1 LRSGEAGWRKMTF
14 CFFISQFSRGLDYC
28 SCEERMQAMFRSNI
42 KRKIQA
48 AIILLAI
55 PVITYASVFG
65 PDFGYTGAPG
75 DNGNC
80 TACHTGTPNSGG
92 GSVNVTG
99 IPNAYQPGQQY
110 NVTVTVQQT
119 ARTRFGFQLTAIDS
133 NGNRAGTLESL
144 GGDTSLNPVSG
155 QGGRQYIQ
163 HTQQG
168 TSQNVNNG
176 RSWQVRWTAPATG
189 IGQVRFF
196 VAGNA
201 ANNNGNET
209 GDSIYTNSFLSDPNA
224 ATPVSVSLVS
234 QLDGQTLSIGS
245 VYRINWSVTGVSNI
259 ELIEVRF
266 STDDG
271 ATFPFENR
279 ILSTQDTSITSFD
292 WTVPNTPTTQA
303 RLRVQ
308 VSTRQA
314 TALESKSGRFTIQ
327 SGGPI
332 TNGPVITHAF
342 LKGPKL
348 MIEGSH
354 FQDGAIVEMN
364 GADQKT
370 VNLDPPDQ
378 ALRCKKAGN
387 KIAVGAT
394 VNLVVRNPD
403 GTRSGGFMF
412 TRLE

>member
-1 LRSGEAGWRKMTF
+1 
-14 CFFISQFSRGLDYC
+14 
-28 SCEERMQAMFRSNI
+28 MFRLNI

-55 PVITYASVFG
+55 PVFAYASVFG

-80 TACHTGTPNSGG
+80 TACHAGTPNSGG
-92 GSVNVTG
+92 GGVNITG
-99 IPNAYQPGQQY
+99 IPAAYQPGQQY
-110 NVTVTVQQT
+110 TLTVTVQQ
-119 ARTRFGFQLTAIDS
+119 ASRTRFGFQLTAIDAG
-133 NGNRAGTLESL
+133 NNRAGTLESL
-144 GGDTSLNPVSG
+144 SGDSSLNASTG

-168 TSQNVNNG
+168 TSQNITNG
-176 RSWQVRWTAPATG
+176 RAWQVRWTAPSTD
-189 IGQVRFF
+189 IGGVRFF

-201 ANNNGNET
+201 ANNNGLDT
-209 GDSIYTNSFLSDPNA
+209 GDNIYTNSFLSDPNA
-224 ATPVSVSLVS
+224 ATPVTVSLVS
-234 QLDGQTLSIGS
+234 QPDGQTLSAGA
-245 VYRINWSVTGVSNI
+245 VYPIRWNVTGVSNI
-259 ELIEVRF
+259 ELVEVRY

-271 ATFPFENR
+271 ATFPIANF
-279 ILSTQDTSITSFD
+279 IFSTTDPNINGFD

-308 VSTRQA
+308 VSTKQA
-314 TALESKSGRFTIQ
+314 TALESRSGRFTIQ
-327 SGGPI
+327 SS
-332 TNGPVITHAF
+332 GPVGNRPTITRAF

-348 MIEGSH
+348 MIEGSR

-394 VNLVVRNPD
+394 VEITVRNPD
-403 GTRSGGFMF
+403 GQRSDSFLF